1 VNGHG
6 SHDLIFYDGVCGFCD
21 QMVQFVLAR
30 DDQAHFRFA
39 QLQGALARRELPP
52 RGGRPDDLNTV
63 CVLTADGRLLVQ
75 SRAGLYV
82 MRRLGGG
89 WGPLAT
95 VLRVVPR
102 FLADAVYAVVAR
114 VRYRIWGK
122 FDQCRVPTAA
132 ERQRFLVSDD
142 VSG

>member
-30 DDQAHFRFA
+30 DDQAHVRFA
-39 QLQGALARRELPP
+39 QLQGARARRELPP
-52 RGGRPDDLNTV
+52 RGGRPDDLNPV
-63 CVLTADGRLLVQ
+63 CVLTAAGRLLVQ
-75 SRAGLYV
+75 SPAVLYV